1 MSEKELKEIFSAN
14 LRRLLDEHDKS
25 QADLRRYM
33 GVSSATASDWCNGK
47 KIPRAD
53 KLRDICIWL
62 HCEMSDLLG
71 EYKNTDVRTDG
82 HTPEYY
88 DDATVRKVT
97 EAMRNNPDSRIVFDA
112 VSTMTPEDLT
122 IIAKLVEKMSD

>member
-14 LRRLLDEHDKS
+14 LRRLLYEHDKS

-53 KLRDICIWL
+53 KLQSICTWL
-62 HCEMSDLLG
+62 HCDMSELLG
-71 EYKNTDVRTDG
+71 EYKPDVRTDG
-82 HTPEYY
+82 QPPEYY

-97 EAMRNNPDSRIVFDA
+97 EAMRNNPDSRIIFDA
-112 VSTMTPEDLT
+112 VSTMTPEDLM

>member
-14 LRRLLDEHDKS
+14 LKRLLLERDKS

-53 KLRDICIWL
+53 KLQAICIWL
-62 HCEMSDLLG
+62 HCEMADLLG

-82 HTPEYY
+82 QELGYYDEELVKDITEQLRQNPEYGVMFK
-88 DDATVRKVT
+88 ALTNVK
-97 EAMRNNPDSRIVFDA
+97 
-112 VSTMTPEDLT
+112 PED
-122 IIAKLVEKMSD
+122 IELVTKFIEKMS

>member
-14 LRRLLDEHDKS
+14 LKRLLLEHDKS

-53 KLRDICIWL
+53 KLQSICTWL
-62 HCEMSDLLG
+62 QCDMSELLG
-71 EYKNTDVRTDG
+71 EYKPDVRTRGQEPGYYDEELVKDI
-82 HTPEYY
+82 TEQLRQNPEYGVMFK
-88 DDATVRKVT
+88 ALTNVK
-97 EAMRNNPDSRIVFDA
+97 
-112 VSTMTPEDLT
+112 PED
-122 IIAKLVEKMSD
+122 IELVTKFIEKMS

>member
-53 KLRDICIWL
+53 KLQAICIWL
-62 HCEMSDLLG
+62 NCEMSDLLG

-82 HTPEYY
+82 QESGYYDEELVKDITEQLRQNPEYGVMFK
-88 DDATVRKVT
+88 ALTNVK
-97 EAMRNNPDSRIVFDA
+97 
-112 VSTMTPEDLT
+112 PED
-122 IIAKLVEKMSD
+122 IELVTKFIEKMS

>member
-14 LRRLLDEHDKS
+14 LRRLLLEHDKS

-53 KLRDICIWL
+53 KLQSICTWL
-62 HCEMSDLLG
+62 QCDMSELLG
-71 EYKNTDVRTDG
+71 EYKPDVRTRGQEPGYYDEELVKDI
-82 HTPEYY
+82 TEQLRQNPEYGVMFK
-88 DDATVRKVT
+88 ALTNVK
-97 EAMRNNPDSRIVFDA
+97 
-112 VSTMTPEDLT
+112 PED
-122 IIAKLVEKMSD
+122 IELVTKFIEKMS

>member
-14 LRRLLDEHDKS
+14 LKRLLLEHDKS

-53 KLRDICIWL
+53 KLQAVCIWL
-62 HCEMSDLLG
+62 NCEMSDLLG
-71 EYKNTDVRTDG
+71 EYKADVRTDG

-88 DDATVRKVT
+88 DDATVQRVT

>member
-14 LRRLLDEHDKS
+14 LKRLLLEHDKS

-53 KLRDICIWL
+53 KLQAICIWL
-62 HCEMSDLLG
+62 NCEMADLLG
-71 EYKNTDVRTDG
+71 EYKADVRTDG
-82 HTPEYY
+82 HAPEYY
-88 DDATVRKVT
+88 DDATVQRVT

>member
-14 LRRLLDEHDKS
+14 LRRLLIEHDKS

-53 KLRDICIWL
+53 KLQSICTWL
-62 HCEMSDLLG
+62 QCDMSELLG
-71 EYKNTDVRTDG
+71 EYKPDVRARG
-82 HTPEYY
+82 QEKEYY
-88 DDATVRKVT
+88 EDATVANVA
-97 EAMRNNPDSRIVFDA
+97 EAMRNNPGSRVVFDA
-112 VSTMTPEDLT
+112 VSTMKPEELDL
-122 IIAKLVEKMSD
+122 IAKLIEKMSD

>member
-53 KLRDICIWL
+53 KLQAICIWL
-62 HCEMSDLLG
+62 NCEMADLLG
-71 EYKNTDVRTDG
+71 EYKADVRTDG
-82 HTPEYY
+82 QEPGYYDEELVKDITEQLRQNPEYS
-88 DDATVRKVT
+88 ALFK
-97 EAMRNNPDSRIVFDA
+97 AASNLK
-112 VSTMTPEDLT
+112 PEDVEFVT
-122 IIAKLVEKMSD
+122 KFIEKMSD

>member
-14 LRRLLDEHDKS
+14 LKRLLIEHDKS

-53 KLRDICIWL
+53 KLQSICTWL
-62 HCEMSDLLG
+62 QCDMSELLG
-71 EYKNTDVRTDG
+71 EYKPDVRTRGQEPGYYDEELVKDI
-82 HTPEYY
+82 TEQLRQNPEYGVMFK
-88 DDATVRKVT
+88 ALTNVK
-97 EAMRNNPDSRIVFDA
+97 
-112 VSTMTPEDLT
+112 PED
-122 IIAKLVEKMSD
+122 IELVTKFIEKMS

>member
-14 LRRLLDEHDKS
+14 LKRLLLEHDKS

-53 KLRDICIWL
+53 KLQSICTWL
-62 HCEMSDLLG
+62 QCDMSELLG
-71 EYKNTDVRTDG
+71 EYKPDVRARGQEPGYYDEELVKDITEQLRQN
-82 HTPEYY
+82 PEYGVMFK
-88 DDATVRKVT
+88 ALTNVK
-97 EAMRNNPDSRIVFDA
+97 
-112 VSTMTPEDLT
+112 PED
-122 IIAKLVEKMSD
+122 IELVTKFIEKMS

>member
-25 QADLRRYM
+25 QAHLRRYM

-53 KLRDICIWL
+53 KLQAICIWL
-62 HCEMSDLLG
+62 NCEMSDLLG

-82 HTPEYY
+82 QESGYYDEELVKDITEQLRQNPEYGVMFK
-88 DDATVRKVT
+88 ALTNVK
-97 EAMRNNPDSRIVFDA
+97 
-112 VSTMTPEDLT
+112 PED
-122 IIAKLVEKMSD
+122 IELVTKFIEKMS

>member
-14 LRRLLDEHDKS
+14 LKRLLFERDKS

-53 KLRDICIWL
+53 KLQTICIWL
-62 HCEMSDLLG
+62 NCEMSDLLG
-71 EYKNTDVRTDG
+71 EYKADVRADG
-82 HTPEYY
+82 QEPGYYDEELVKDITEQLRQNPEYGVMFK
-88 DDATVRKVT
+88 ALTNVK
-97 EAMRNNPDSRIVFDA
+97 
-112 VSTMTPEDLT
+112 PED
-122 IIAKLVEKMSD
+122 IKLVTKFIEKMS

>member
-53 KLRDICIWL
+53 KLQAICTWL
-62 HCEMSDLLG
+62 QCDMSELLG
-71 EYKNTDVRTDG
+71 EYRPDVRTCGQEPGYYDEELVKDI
-82 HTPEYY
+82 TEQLRQNPEYGVMFK
-88 DDATVRKVT
+88 ALTNVK
-97 EAMRNNPDSRIVFDA
+97 
-112 VSTMTPEDLT
+112 PED
-122 IIAKLVEKMSD
+122 IELVTKFIEKMS

>member
-53 KLRDICIWL
+53 KLQAICIWL
-62 HCEMSDLLG
+62 NCEMADLLG

-82 HTPEYY
+82 QEPGYYDEELVKDITEQLRQNPEYGVMFK
-88 DDATVRKVT
+88 ALTNVK
-97 EAMRNNPDSRIVFDA
+97 
-112 VSTMTPEDLT
+112 PED
-122 IIAKLVEKMSD
+122 IELVTKFIEKMS